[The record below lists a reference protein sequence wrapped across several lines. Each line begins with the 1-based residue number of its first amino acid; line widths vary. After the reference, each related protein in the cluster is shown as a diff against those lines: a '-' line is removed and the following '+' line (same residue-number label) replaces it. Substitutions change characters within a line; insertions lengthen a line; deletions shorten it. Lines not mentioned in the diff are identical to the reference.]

1 MKLLKTAMVGILGTV
16 IAHTAFAY
24 DDVPTPNPNFKEAYV
39 GLLTPSKNFNV
50 VAGGLYT

>member
-24 DDVPTPNPNFKEAYV
+24 DDVQPQIK
-39 GLLTPSKNFNV
+39 L
-50 VAGGLYT
+50 